1 MHPIRHLTL
10 RYIKNRIIEK
20 LYRRTHP
27 EVAWLTPDANEIL
40 DGILS
45 KEDRG
50 VEFGS
55 GNSTVWFAKRV
66 AFLDSVE
73 HQSDWFDK
81 VTKTLGEEGLEN
93 VQYHLHLRDSDDN
106 PDVSG
111 YVRVGDNFPL
121 ESLDFA
127 LVDGIY
133 REFCVRAVLDKLKP
147 GGLLI
152 IDNVNLYL
160 PCKSAAPNSVPQDGK
175 PVTPVWQEVYDVI
188 QPWRRIWT
196 TNGVSDT
203 AIFFKTCDQ

>member
-1 MHPIRHLTL
+1 LRPIRHLTP
-10 RYIKNRIIEK
+10 RYITNRIIEK
-20 LYRRTHP
+20 LYRRSHP

-40 DGILS
+40 DGCLC

-55 GNSTVWFAKRV
+55 GNSTVWFANRI
-66 AFLDSVE
+66 AHLDSVE
-73 HQSDWFDK
+73 HQANWYDK
-81 VTKTLGEEGLEN
+81 VTKTLGEAGLEN
-93 VQYHLHLRDSDDN
+93 VQYHLHLRDSDEN

-111 YVRVGDNFPL
+111 YVRVADGFAKN
-121 ESLDFA
+121 SLDFA

-147 GGLLI
+147 GGMLI

-160 PCKSAAPNSVPQDGK
+160 PCKSVAPNSVPLGGK
-175 PVTPVWQEVYDVI
+175 PVTPVWQEVYNVI
-188 QPWRRIWT
+188 HPWRTIWT

-203 AIFFKTCDQ
+203 AIFFKPCA

>member
-1 MHPIRHLTL
+1 LRPIRHLTP
-10 RYIKNRIIEK
+10 RYIWNRIIEK

-27 EVAWLTPDANEIL
+27 DVAWLTPDANEIL
-40 DGILS
+40 DGILC

-55 GNSTVWFAKRV
+55 GRSTVWFAKRI

-73 HQSDWFDK
+73 
-81 VTKTLGEEGLEN
+81 
-93 VQYHLHLRDSDDN
+93 LHLRDSDHD
-106 PDVSG
+106 PSVSG
-111 YVRVGDNFPL
+111 YVHVADDFEK

-133 REFCVRAVLDKLKP
+133 REYCARAVLEKLKP
-147 GGLLI
+147 GGMLI

-160 PCKSAAPNSVPQDGK
+160 PCESVAPNSVPLDGK

-188 QPWRRIWT
+188 HPWRTIWT
-196 TNGVSDT
+196 SNGVSDT
-203 AIFFKTCDQ
+203 AIFFKPCV

>member
-1 MHPIRHLTL
+1 MRSIRHLTP
-10 RYIKNRIIEK
+10 RYIFNRIIEK
-20 LYRRTHP
+20 SYRRTHP

-40 DGILS
+40 DGCLC

-73 HQSDWFDK
+73 HQAGWFDK
-81 VTKTLGEEGLEN
+81 VTQRLTEEGLDN
-93 VQYHLHLRDSDDN
+93 VQYHLHRRDSDDN
-106 PDVSG
+106 PNASG
-111 YVRVGDNFPL
+111 YVRVADGFAN

-133 REFCVRAVLDKLKP
+133 REFCVKAVLDKLKP
-147 GGLLI
+147 GGMLI

-160 PCKSAAPNSVPQDGK
+160 PCESVAPNSVPEDGK

-188 QPWRRIWT
+188 HPWRTIWT
-196 TNGVSDT
+196 SNGVSDT
-203 AIFFKTCDQ
+203 AIFIKPCAP